1 MTSSISSLVR
11 PWKIRHSWLFSS
23 KTLASI
29 QISIYIYCM
38 YAARTCLI
46 FKSNYKQIKNIY
58 KIDFILPLVIDA
70 QKSFQR

>member
-1 MTSSISSLVR
+1 
-11 PWKIRHSWLFSS
+11 
-23 KTLASI
+23 
-29 QISIYIYCM
+29 M